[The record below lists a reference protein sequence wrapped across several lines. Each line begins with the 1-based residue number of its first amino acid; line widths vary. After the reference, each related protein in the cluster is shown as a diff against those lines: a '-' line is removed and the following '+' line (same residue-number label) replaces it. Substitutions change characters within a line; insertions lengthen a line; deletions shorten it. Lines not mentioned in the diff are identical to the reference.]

1 MYDYFIKDHLGNTR
15 VVLTEQTDF
24 SQYLATMEQPKAQ
37 KEEALFYNL
46 NSTRTLKPVD
56 YPQDNI
62 TTPNQAVARLNG
74 GDPNKRIGPSIILKV
89 MAGDT
94 LQAAVRAYYKQ
105 QAEPRKKISIP
116 AEQMLAGLL
125 QALVAPGAQAMATHG
140 GRLAPGAEITGSGLT
155 ANDLQ
160 SLWQKNPDNK
170 EINKPKAYLNYV
182 FFDKQLNFVE
192 EGSGVKQVDGEAGKL
207 EILSSGKVVAKEN
220 GYVYVF
226 TSNESQQPVFFD
238 NLGVM
243 QITGPVLEETHYYP
257 FGLTMSGISAQAFG
271 GIENK
276 YRYNGKELQ
285 DELGL
290 NWYDYGARMYDE
302 QIGRWTSIDALANK
316 MPAYS
321 PYSYAFDNP
330 VKFIDVQGK
339 YPIYVLTRSYA
350 PYATFGPNDRWYG
363 DNRGA
368 TLNRGSSYR
377 SLVSI
382 NYDTETRLTTAFGGR
397 TRSHTTDG
405 RQNAVS
411 TTVVFNRS
419 KGNNIDVHSAGRNE
433 AQFGSFDIDQF
444 TKLKV
449 TTEGSMKSNHV
460 LNISGTISGDD
471 FPNQESMVYDS
482 KGNGLWLGNYETK
495 GDRESAP
502 VTDLPFENEGD
513 VQINVNIRIKVNK
526 KGVFQG
532 VMINENGKDKMISI
546 DDWNKRFK
554 SDDNK

>member
-1 MYDYFIKDHLGNTR
+1 
-15 VVLTEQTDF
+15 
-24 SQYLATMEQPKAQ
+24 TMEQPKAQ

-226 TSNESQQPVFFD
+226 TSNASSQDVFFD

-243 QITGPVLEETHYYP
+243 QITGSVLEEAHYYP
-257 FGLTMSGISAQAFG
+257 FGLTMKEISSVAPLKLENRFKFNGNELQHKEFSDGSCLDKYDFG
-271 GIENK
+271 RRLYDPQIARWSVIDPASELAPTWSP
-276 YRYNGKELQ
+276 YRYG
-285 DELGL
+285 
-290 NWYDYGARMYDE
+290 
-302 QIGRWTSIDALANK
+302 
-316 MPAYS
+316 
-321 PYSYAFDNP
+321 FDNP
-330 VKFIDVQGK
+330 VL
-339 YPIYVLTRSYA
+339 YS
-350 PYATFGPNDRWYG
+350 
-363 DNRGA
+363 
-368 TLNRGSSYR
+368 
-377 SLVSI
+377 
-382 NYDTETRLTTAFGGR
+382 
-397 TRSHTTDG
+397 
-405 RQNAVS
+405 
-411 TTVVFNRS
+411 
-419 KGNNIDVHSAGRNE
+419 
-433 AQFGSFDIDQF
+433 DI
-444 TKLKV
+444 L
-449 TTEGSMKSNHV
+449 
-460 LNISGTISGDD
+460 
-471 FPNQESMVYDS
+471 
-482 KGNGLWLGNYETK
+482 GLWEL
-495 GDRESAP
+495 RS
-502 VTDLPFENEGD
+502 
-513 VQINVNIRIKVNK
+513 
-526 KGVFQG
+526 
-532 VMINENGKDKMISI
+532 NG
-546 DDWNKRFK
+546 WYTNNR
-554 SDDNK
+554 